1 MKIIIG
7 TEINLNL
14 EGIDNED
21 LDSKLK
27 ETIESYAHGIVS
39 EYIFDGYVEGL
50 ISFPYESDGMEM
62 IVTGSWKMLQ
72 ASDGIKDLLKAIYQI
87 VNKISKNPS
96 LNLANTEAQVEGVY
110 LDGFEVINKIKDVL
124 ESMDGIKLE

>member
-1 MKIIIG
+1 L
-7 TEINLNL
+7 IN
-14 EGIDNED
+14 
-21 LDSKLK
+21 
-27 ETIESYAHGIVS
+27 
-39 EYIFDGYVEGL
+39 
-50 ISFPYESDGMEM
+50 FPYEAAGVEM